1 MTWLLLPVLM
11 LPVPLPAEVPVDVG
25 RDEAAAAAAREL
37 AKEVYAAQRP
47 PLWQRAITW
56 VLERLQELL
65 DAATRATPGG
75 PWGLLVL
82 ALVAAA
88 VVVAVRWR
96 AGAVRRAGGPPP
108 LFAGRPQTA
117 AEHRAAADRAAAEG
131 RFSDAVRER
140 FRAVVR
146 RLEERGLLDE
156 RPGRTAD
163 EAAADG
169 ALVLPGCGPGLRAGA
184 RLFDEVVYGRRPADA
199 TADARLRALDAE
211 VETARPSTAVAR

>member
-1 MTWLLLPVLM
+1 MILGL
-11 LPVPLPAEVPVDVG
+11 LPAEVPVDVG

-37 AKEVYAAQRP
+37 AKGIYADQRP
-47 PLWQRAITW
+47 PLWQRALTW
-56 VLERLQELL
+56 VLDRLQDLF

-82 ALVAAA
+82 VLVAAA

-96 AGAVRRAGGPPP
+96 AGAVRRAGGVPAP
-108 LFAGRPQTA
+108 LFVGRPQTA

-131 RFSDAVRER
+131 RFADAVRER

-163 EAAADG
+163 EAAADAG
-169 ALVLPGCGPGLRAGA
+169 RVLPGCAAELRAGA
-184 RLFDEVVYGRRPADA
+184 GLFDEVVYGRRGAEA
-199 TADARLRALDAE
+199 TADARLRALDAL
-211 VETARPSTAVAR
+211 VEAARPDAAVAR

>member
-1 MTWLLLPVLM
+1 MTWVLLPL
-11 LPVPLPAEVPVDVG
+11 LPPVLPAEVPVDVG

-47 PLWQRAITW
+47 PLWQRALTW
-56 VLERLQELL
+56 VLERLQELF

-96 AGAVRRAGGPPP
+96 AGAVRRAGGAPPP

-117 AEHRAAADRAAAEG
+117 AEHRAAADRAATEG
-131 RFSDAVRER
+131 RFADAVRER

-163 EAAADG
+163 EAADDA

-211 VETARPSTAVAR
+211 VESARPSAVVAR